1 MCSGVVLVKSQSQDR
16 EITKHQAWNESAYN
30 QVLISYPNT
39 CVITGFLWS
48 FLLSQITCQP
58 FPRFQVQLSSNDL
71 LSNMISCFAY
81 VCGLNTAAKKF
92 LKYVCIKSTKM
103 HNTAKRNICYIKKL
117 GLWNYF
123 YVPTLHFLFYL
134 CNEISHVTTT
144 TLGLIQRKKSTALG
158 LGTLYSLSF
167 SKLRPLQ
174 VILWLLAMNKP
185 SWGQSQ
191 KWSVR
196 RKRKVQK
203 VLW

>member
-1 MCSGVVLVKSQSQDR
+1 MCSGVVLVKSQPQDR

-48 FLLSQITCQP
+48 FLLSQITCQS

-81 VCGLNTAAKKF
+81 VCGLNTAAKIFKICVH
-92 LKYVCIKSTKM
+92 KIKSTKM
-103 HNTAKRNICYIKKL
+103 HNTAKRNKCYIKKL

-144 TLGLIQRKKSTALG
+144 GKGMDQISYNNFGANPKEKIHSLRFRNFIQ
-158 LGTLYSLSF
+158 
-167 SKLRPLQ
+167 P
-174 VILWLLAMNKP
+174 VIL
-185 SWGQSQ
+185 
-191 KWSVR
+191 
-196 RKRKVQK
+196 
-203 VLW
+203 